1 MRLGSAL
8 CRGAR
13 DELGSVNNG
22 TLWVHSVACSPPSLG
37 LSPFGIL
44 GGKCSLAPQ
53 AWPRPSMESQGGMA
67 YLSRLVTSLKADCSG

>member
-8 CRGAR
+8 CRGPR
-13 DELGSVNNG
+13 GELGSVNNG

-44 GGKCSLAPQ
+44 GGKCSLAAP
-53 AWPRPSMESQGGMA
+53 AWPRPSMESQGA
-67 YLSRLVTSLKADCSG
+67 TAHLSHLVTPLKADCSG